1 MRTLEYLTSYWNFYA
16 PALVV
21 GLAIGMMGGAVSVL
35 VVVRR
40 LALVGQGVSHAAFGA
55 VGIAAVLGFAG
66 AGAGGTIGQT
76 ALVAVFCIGAALG
89 MAWLSDRK
97 GTPFGLREDT
107 VIGVFLVASMA
118 LGAVL
123 LSWKARMGG
132 ARPRS
137 VESWLFGSIL
147 EVGWTDAIAAWVIG
161 IGVIA
166 VLWLAR
172 RRLIFWVFDEGAAE
186 AFGIDV
192 GRTRALLLVVLAVAI
207 VVSMKLA
214 GVLLA
219 TSLMVM
225 PGATALRLTDRLWG
239 AQALSLVAAVIG
251 VVGGLVLSFETDWPP
266 GPSIVAVQV
275 GLLALTWVGRGR
287 AESGKR
293 RAESRREGQVAK

>member
-1 MRTLEYLTSYWNFYA
+1 MRTFEYLTGYWDVYA
-16 PALVV
+16 PALIA
-21 GLAIGMMGGAVSVL
+21 GLAIGVMGGALSVL

-55 VGIAAVLGFAG
+55 VGIAAVLGLAG
-66 AGAGGTIGQT
+66 AGTGGALGQT
-76 ALVAVFCIGAALG
+76 ALVAAFCIGAALG
-89 MAWLSDRK
+89 MAGLSDKK
-97 GTPFGLREDT
+97 GAPFGLREDT

-147 EVGWTDAIAAWVIG
+147 EVGWPDAIAAWVVG
-161 IGVIA
+161 VGVIGT
-166 VLWLAR
+166 LWLAR
-172 RRLIFWVFDEGAAE
+172 RRLTFWVFDEGAAE
-186 AFGIDV
+186 AFGVNV
-192 GRTRALLLVVLAVAI
+192 GRTRALLLVVLAIAI

-219 TSLMVM
+219 TSLLVM

-239 AQALSLVAAVIG
+239 AQALSLVAAVLG

-275 GLLALTWVGRGR
+275 VLLALTWVGPRRWRGR
-287 AESGKR
+287 AG
-293 RAESRREGQVAK
+293 A

>member
-1 MRTLEYLTSYWNFYA
+1 MRTLEYLTGYWDLYA
-16 PALVV
+16 PALAA
-21 GLAIGMMGGAVSVL
+21 GLAIAAMGGALSVL
-35 VVVRR
+35 VVIRR

-55 VGIAAVLGFAG
+55 VGIAAVLGLAG
-66 AGAGGTIGQT
+66 TGTGGALGQT

-97 GTPFGLREDT
+97 GAPFGLREDT

-137 VESWLFGSIL
+137 VESWLFGSIWG
-147 EVGWTDAIAAWVIG
+147 VGWADAIAAWVVAA
-161 IGVIA
+161 GVIA
-166 VLWLAR
+166 ALWLAR
-172 RRLIFWVFDEGAAE
+172 RRLTFWVFDEGAAE
-186 AFGIDV
+186 AFGVRV

-225 PGATALRLTDRLWG
+225 PGATALRLTDRLWA
-239 AQALSLVAAVIG
+239 AQALSVFAAAVG
-251 VVGGLVLSFETDWPP
+251 VMGGLVLSFEVDWPP

-275 GLLALTWVGRGR
+275 GLLALTWVSRG
-287 AESGKR
+287 AGER
-293 RAESRREGQVAK
+293 RAGG